1 MPIFLFEIENETLR
15 SDKRLH
21 YLKISKKQILLMDP
35 DQVIALTHR
44 KNH

>member
-1 MPIFLFEIENETLR
+1 MPIFLFEIENET
-15 SDKRLH
+15 
-21 YLKISKKQILLMDP
+21 LKISKKQILLMDP